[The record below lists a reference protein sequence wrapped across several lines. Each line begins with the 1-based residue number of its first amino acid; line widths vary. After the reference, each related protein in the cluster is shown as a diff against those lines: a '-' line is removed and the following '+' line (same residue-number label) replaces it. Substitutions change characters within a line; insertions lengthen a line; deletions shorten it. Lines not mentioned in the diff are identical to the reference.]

1 VGRHRCLRRL
11 LVVLAVAAV
20 LVAALGA
27 AAGAAGA
34 SSPGAS
40 ASPGSGK
47 VIYKVGILAEPDNLN
62 PFIGYLW
69 SSFEIWYLT
78 YDPLVGYDY
87 GALKPI
93 KGEASPGLATD
104 WVVSDDGKTW
114 TFTIRS
120 GAKWQ
125 DGVPLTARDVA
136 FTYNYIIKNNL
147 SSFTSYVDG
156 ITEAVALDDTHVR
169 FDCARPKAN
178 MLRVWVPIVPEHI
191 WSKVPGSAAGKTYP
205 NKTPYVGS
213 GPFKAVEW
221 KKNSYVKLVA
231 NPDYWRGRAHID
243 ELYFDYYTNAD
254 TMVQD
259 LKAGVIDGATGLLD
273 AQYRQLKSVAGI
285 EARTIQT
292 NGFDE
297 LAFNCYTGTSRG
309 NPVLKDAKFRQALNW
324 AVDKAK
330 IAAIPYGGHAVPA
343 TTVITADY
351 YSDPD
356 WHWQPAADQLYGF
369 DIARAGQLMDAAGYK
384 DTNGDGVRED
394 KQGKPIKLR
403 LWARSE
409 SQTSQNVG
417 KLMTGWFK
425 QLGLTIEFT
434 TMEEGSLTDRLY
446 DTVDGKLSP
455 DYDMFLWG
463 WYSDL
468 DPDPILSYF
477 TTAQIGSWSD
487 CGWSDAEYD
496 KLYDE
501 QSSMLD
507 DGKRKEIIDRM
518 QQILYEESPYV
529 VTVYSNDLEAFDTAH
544 WEGYKASPA
553 EVGNML
559 FPPYGNA
566 GNENYLLIRPKTAT
580 TTESSGGASPAL
592 WAGIAAA
599 VVVVLIALV
608 VLLRRRRPSAEEE

>member
-1 VGRHRCLRRL
+1 VKHRHTWVV
-11 LVVLAVAAV
+11 VVLFIAA
-20 LVAALGA
+20 VAALGLV
-27 AAGAAGA
+27 GVVRSAGA
-34 SSPGAS
+34 SS
-40 ASPGSGK
+40 ASPSSAAGK

-87 GALKPI
+87 GQLKPV
-93 KGEASPGLATD
+93 KGEDSPGLATD
-104 WVVSDDGKTW
+104 WTVSDDGKTW
-114 TFTIRS
+114 TFTVRS

-125 DGVPLTARDVA
+125 DGEPLTARDVA
-136 FTYNYIIKNNL
+136 FTYNYIIKNKL
-147 SSFTSYVDG
+147 SSFTSYLDG
-156 ITEAVALDDTHVR
+156 IVKAVAVDDTHVR
-169 FDCARPKAN
+169 FDCSRPKAN

-213 GPFKAVEW
+213 GPFKCVEW
-221 KKNSYVKLVA
+221 KKSSYVKLVA
-231 NPDYWRGRAHID
+231 NPGYWRGRPHID
-243 ELYFDYYTNAD
+243 ELYFDYYTNPD

-259 LKAGVIDGATGLLD
+259 LKNGTIDGATGLLD
-273 AQYRQLKSVAGI
+273 AQYRQLQSVPGI
-285 EARTIQT
+285 EARTIDT

-297 LAFNCYTGTSRG
+297 LAFNCYTGPSRG
-309 NPVLKDAKFRQALNW
+309 NPVLKDAKFRQAMNW
-324 AVDKAK
+324 AVDRAK
-330 IAAIPYGGHAVPA
+330 IAAIPYGGHARPA

-351 YSDPD
+351 YKDPD
-356 WHWQPAADQLYGF
+356 WHWQPPAGETYGF
-369 DIARAGQLMDAAGYK
+369 DIAKAGQLMDAAGYK
-384 DTNGDGVRED
+384 DTDGDGIRED
-394 KQGKPIKLR
+394 KSGKPIKLR
-403 LWARSE
+403 LWARAE

-425 QLGLTIEFT
+425 QLGLEIDFSTI
-434 TMEEGSLTDRLY
+434 EEGSVTDSIY
-446 DTVDGKLSP
+446 DTVDGKLNP

-477 TTAQIGSWSD
+477 TKAQIGSWSD
-487 CGWSDAEYD
+487 CGWWNAEYD
-496 KLYDE
+496 QLYNE

-507 DGKRKEIIDRM
+507 DVKRKEIIDRM
-518 QQILYEESPYV
+518 QQILYEESPYI
-529 VTVYSNDLEAFDTAH
+529 VTVYSNDLEAFNTAK

-566 GNENYLLIRPKTAT
+566 GNENFMLIQPKAATAAST
-580 TTESSGGASPAL
+580 DAGGSGGTL
-592 WAGIAAA
+592 WIVVVAG
-599 VVVVLIALV
+599 VVVVV
-608 VLLRRRRPSAEEE
+608 VAAVLLLRRRRPATEED